1 MDIRFRELN
10 PFNCW
15 IWMRFGAPLGP
26 AERGYVE
33 TLLDSWFFL
42 GKLGGFNAENLQ
54 CHEEGVELGWM
65 GYDLEAAERALPALM
80 HNMGV
85 MEYRED
91 WARCWLDLG
100 TSDAF
105 SLDVLINSLGQLN
118 RDVVE
123 VEELLIGGENDDWPV
138 EQHPDSPFALA
149 DDSDGDQDPDGDFQG
164 DPDEDLQGF
173 GGNSRPDPGGPRSD
187 SGRGPG
193 GGGSATRGSSISGFD
208 GRVP

>member
-1 MDIRFRELN
+1 
-10 PFNCW
+10 
-15 IWMRFGAPLGP
+15 MRFGAPLGA

-123 VEELLIGGENDDWPV
+123 IEELLIGGENDDWPV
-138 EQHPDSPFALA
+138 EQHPDSLFPVE
-149 DDSDGDQDPDGDFQG
+149 DDPDGDQDLEA
-164 DPDEDLQGF
+164 DPEEDEHGF
-173 GGNSRPDPGGPRSD
+173 GGQGPADGGGPRPDPR
-187 SGRGPG
+187 RGNG
-193 GGGSATRGSSISGFD
+193 ISSFD